1 MALRQTL
8 AALKQ
13 GVLATVRLPPSA
25 AAQQAAAPVS
35 LRLWRGFG
43 DAAGSFLDK
52 GEVTDRVLG
61 VVKGF
66 EKVEEGKVRAP
77 AAWGGAEAWSGR
89 AQPRDGGPRV

>member
-13 GVLATVRLPPSA
+13 GVLATVRLPASGV
-25 AAQQAAAPVS
+25 AQQAAAPVS

-52 GEVTDRVLG
+52 GEVTDRVLN

-66 EKVEEGKVRAP
+66 EKVEEGKVRARAP
-77 AAWGGAEAWSGR
+77 GA
-89 AQPRDGGPRV
+89 AQPADRGPRV